1 MVICSPFTIRYF
13 YIFPLKFVL
22 EIVAKILYLILDD
35 KATLRFAGDGK
46 PDGFLSYKLKNQ
58 TKNFLTPTSSAGD
71 LRGERTNIK
80 ELYL

>member
-1 MVICSPFTIRYF
+1 MVLRSVF
-13 YIFPLKFVL
+13 YIFPLKSVL

-71 LRGERTNIK
+71 LRGKN
-80 ELYL
+80 YLRYKLKACT